1 MTLTE
6 ASPTK
11 TYTPDE
17 LASMPDGKRFELVGG
32 HLVERKMGN
41 ESSLIGG
48 RIYVILFAFVSTHR
62 LGKLFPADAGFQCFA
77 DDRDRVRRPD
87 VSFVRAGRLPGDRP
101 SRGFDRIA
109 PALVVEVVSPGDT
122 AEEVQ
127 EKVHEHLGAGVRL
140 VWVVYPSTRTLR
152 VHRPR
157 SATAGSG
164 SDLSEDDVIT
174 GEDVL
179 PGFSCPVG
187 EFFDDAP
194 VG

>member
-17 LASMPDGKRFELVGG
+17 LANMPGGESFELVDGR
-32 HLVERKMGN
+32 LVERKMGN

-48 RIYVILFAFVSTHR
+48 RIYGILFVFLSTHR

-77 DDRDRVRRPD
+77 DDRDRVRKPD

-101 SRGFDRIA
+101 SKGFDRIA
-109 PALVVEVVSPGDT
+109 PDLVVEVVSPGDS
-122 AEEVQ
+122 AEAVQ
-127 EKVHEHLGAGVRL
+127 EKVQEYLGASVRL
-140 VWVVYPSTRTLR
+140 VWVVYPSTRTVR

-157 SATAGSG
+157 SAAVGSNP
-164 SDLSEDDVIT
+164 DLSEGDTIT

-179 PGFSCPVG
+179 PGFTCPIR
-187 EFFDDAP
+187 EFFEDAP
-194 VG
+194 KT

>member
-62 LGKLFPADAGFQCFA
+62 LGKLF
-77 DDRDRVRRPD
+77 
-87 VSFVRAGRLPGDRP
+87 
-101 SRGFDRIA
+101 